1 MSDMAGTVIVTG
13 ANGSMGSK
21 ACEYLAA
28 KGWDVIMACRTA
40 WKGEP
45 ARDRIL
51 AAHPKAE
58 VRIMQLDLCRK
69 DSIDAFVQELK
80 SSGTKVDALFNNAGI
95 LAHGY
100 EQTEEGLE
108 SALAT
113 NLIGTARLTGSLLPL
128 MSEHARIV
136 NMVSLACHTGR
147 IRDDFFCHKD
157 RKYHQIWRYS
167 DSKLG
172 LMLYSLELQERLPAM
187 GYPGISVDVA
197 DPGIVDTKMI
207 ALGRWFDPLTDV
219 IFRPLCNTPM
229 KGVTPALHA
238 LEADD
243 RMRYYVGRSSRDI
256 PRKYISHPRRK
267 WLMEKLTELL

>member
-1 MSDMAGTVIVTG
+1 MARTVIVTG
-13 ANGSMGSK
+13 ANGSMGSQ
-21 ACEYLAA
+21 ACEYLAG

-45 ARDRIL
+45 V
-51 AAHPKAE
+51 AE
-58 VRIMQLDLCRK
+58 HIRQNCPGAQLRLMQLDLCRK
-69 DSIDAFVQELK
+69 ESIEAFVQALK
-80 SSGTKVDALFNNAGI
+80 ESGTKVDALFNNAGI

-100 EQTEEGLE
+100 EQTEEGFE
-108 SALAT
+108 SAIAT
-113 NLIGTARLTGSLLPL
+113 NLIGTARLTESLLPL
-128 MSEHARIV
+128 MSENARIV

-147 IRDDFFCHKD
+147 INDDIFSHTG

-187 GYPGISVDVA
+187 GYPGICVDVA

-219 IFRPLCNTPM
+219 LFRPVCNSPM

-243 RMRYYVGRSSRDI
+243 RMRYYVGKGSKEI
-256 PRKYISHPRRK
+256 PQKYINHPRRK

>member
-1 MSDMAGTVIVTG
+1 
-13 ANGSMGSK
+13 MGSK
-21 ACEYLAA
+21 ACEYLAGR
-28 KGWDVIMACRTA
+28 GWDVIMACRTA
-40 WKGEP
+40 WKGEMMQE
-45 ARDRIL
+45 RIERSC
-51 AAHPKAE
+51 PGAE
-58 VRIMQLDLCRK
+58 PRLMQLDLCSK
-69 DSIDAFVQELK
+69 ESIEAFVQALK
-80 SSGTKVDALFNNAGI
+80 ESGTTVDALFNNAGI

-100 EQTEEGLE
+100 EQTGEGFE
-108 SALAT
+108 SAIAT
-113 NLIGTARLTGSLLPL
+113 NLIGTARLTESLLPL

-147 IRDDFFCHKD
+147 IDDDIFCRRDK
-157 RKYHQIWRYS
+157 KYHQVWRYS

-187 GYPGISVDVA
+187 GYPGISVAVA

-207 ALGRWFDPLTDV
+207 ALGKWFDPLTDLL
-219 IFRPLCNTPM
+219 FRPLCNTPM

-238 LEADD
+238 LESDD
-243 RMRYYVGRSSRDI
+243 RMRYYVGKGSREI